1 MEDYFRRF
9 FFVPNFALP
18 KGKNNSL
25 KGTLLRLCLENL
37 RRSEELKQVRL
48 FTR

>member
-1 MEDYFRRF
+1 ML

-25 KGTLLRLCLENL
+25 EGALLDIADTHIHTRTL
-37 RRSEELKQVRL
+37 
-48 FTR
+48 FI

>member
-1 MEDYFRRF
+1 ML

-25 KGTLLRLCLENL
+25 EGALLETLSRKAASPQQSPSKLGSAFGSRAL
-37 RRSEELKQVRL
+37 
-48 FTR
+48 